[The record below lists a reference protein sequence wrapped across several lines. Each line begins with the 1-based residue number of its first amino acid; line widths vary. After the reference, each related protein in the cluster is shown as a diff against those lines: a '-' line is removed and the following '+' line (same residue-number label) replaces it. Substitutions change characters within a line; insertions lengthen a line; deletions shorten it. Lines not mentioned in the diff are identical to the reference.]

1 MRFLPKH
8 TAPGQLNATSQP
20 DQGQI
25 MGNIWGEM
33 GIPHSPVIPW
43 TILALLL
50 HKMEEQ
56 SPLGPQLCTERCSI
70 PQEWNK
76 MSFY

>member
-8 TAPGQLNATSQP
+8 AAPGLLNATSQLE
-20 DQGQI
+20 QGQI

-50 HKMEEQ
+50 HKMEE
-56 SPLGPQLCTERCSI
+56 
-70 PQEWNK
+70 
-76 MSFY
+76 